1 MKKKR
6 MGIEKRHRLIGWG
19 FLLPA
24 TVLIFIFC
32 FYPMLQAI
40 LLSFKSGNGVN
51 AEWTLNN
58 YTRILKDKTFKQCL
72 FNTVFYLVVQVP
84 IMLILALMLAQLLN
98 NPKLRFRGGFRTM
111 IFLPCA
117 TSLVSYS
124 MIFKSLFADRGLVN
138 LILEQVGLSPVSWF
152 QEAWA
157 ARFVI
162 IIALIWRWT
171 GYNMVFYLAGLQNID
186 YSVYEAS
193 RIDGAS
199 PMQQFFRITIP
210 LLKPTILLT
219 AIMSTSGTLQLF
231 DESVNLTAG
240 GPGKASMTL
249 AHYIFNISFVETPKF
264 SYAAAL
270 SVFILVCVAT
280 LSFIQMKVGDQ
291 RD

>member
-84 IMLILALMLAQLLN
+84 IMLILALMLEQLLN